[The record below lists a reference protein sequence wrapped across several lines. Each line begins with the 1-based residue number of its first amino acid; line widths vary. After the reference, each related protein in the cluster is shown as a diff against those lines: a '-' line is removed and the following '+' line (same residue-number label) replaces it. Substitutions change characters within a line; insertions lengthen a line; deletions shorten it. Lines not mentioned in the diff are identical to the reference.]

1 MALPVPNLDDRRF
14 QDLVDDAK
22 RMVQRRCPEWTDH
35 NVSDPG
41 VTLIETFAF
50 MTDQLLFRLNQV
62 PDRIYVK
69 FLEMIGLRLLPATPA
84 KAPVTF
90 WLSAPAV
97 NSVGIPGGTTVATMR
112 TESEESIVFNTRG
125 DLQIVPCSLQD
136 VATLGEG
143 EEQPTPRTD
152 GLKMATAFR
161 AFSEVPVVGETMLV
175 GLSDP
180 VPRCVVRIEVDAQV
194 EGVGVHPDHPP
205 LAWEA
210 WTRDGWKECLVSSDS
225 TLALNTS
232 GRILVHVPPE
242 HEASIEGGIRA
253 GWLRARV
260 IEVPEDF
267 PVYSASPV
275 IRTMAASTVG
285 GTIDAINADIVAAE
299 LLGESDGVPGQEF
312 AIERSPVLAGAGAPV
327 LEVMSDDGWV
337 GWEPVE
343 HFAAS
348 GPDDRHYVLDAVGGT
363 VRFGPAVRLPEGGIA
378 QHGAIPPRGMT
389 IRLRGHAIGG
399 GRHGNVAKGA
409 IRTLKSSIPFVA
421 SVENLESA
429 QGGVDGET
437 IEQAKQR
444 GPILLRTRSRAVTA
458 EDYEAIALEAAPE
471 LARVRCVTAGEDDV
485 NAGSLRVLIVPAAPQ
500 EADGRIEFGELV
512 PAEDTLARIS
522 DRLGEV
528 RLIGTRVSVEP
539 PSYRGVT
546 VVTRLIARPKA
557 DVTRIREEALA
568 ALYGYLNPI
577 SGGPD
582 GSGWPFGRPV
592 QAGEVFGLQQRIRG
606 VDMVE
611 DARLFG
617 ANPVTGE
624 RGKETQKLE
633 LDPYSLIF
641 SYEHR
646 VRVEEH

>member
-62 PDRIYVK
+62 PDRMYVK
-69 FLEMIGLRLLPATPA
+69 FLEMIGLRLLAATPA

-97 NSVGIPGGTTVATMR
+97 AGVSVPAGTTVATPR
-112 TESEESIVFNTRG
+112 SDTEESIVFNTRE
-125 DLQIVPCSLQD
+125 DLQIIPCMLQD

-143 EEQPTPRTD
+143 EESSTLHTE

-161 AFSEVPVVGETMLV
+161 AFSEVPVVGETLLI
-175 GLSDP
+175 GLNEP
-180 VPRCVVRIEVDAQV
+180 VPRCVVRIDVDAQV

-210 WTRDGWKECLVSSDS
+210 WTGADWVECRVSSDS

-232 GRILVHVPPE
+232 GRVLVHVPPQ
-242 HEASIEGGIRA
+242 HEASIIDGTRA

-275 IRTMAASTVG
+275 IRSLAASTVG
-285 GTIDAINADIVAAE
+285 GTIDAIHADIIE
-299 LLGESDGVPGQEF
+299 SEMLGESDGVPGQEF
-312 AIERSPVLAGAGAPV
+312 RIERSPILAGAGAPV
-327 LEVMSDDGWV
+327 LEVMSDDGGV
-337 GWEPVE
+337 EWEAVD

-348 GPDDRHYVLDAVGGT
+348 EPGDRHFVLDAVGGT
-363 VRFGPAVRLPEGGIA
+363 VRFGPAVREQGGGMV
-378 QHGAIPPRGMT
+378 QYGAVPPRGMS
-389 IRLRGHAIGG
+389 IRLRGHAVGG
-399 GRHGNVAKGA
+399 GRTGNVSKGA
-409 IRTLKSSIPFVA
+409 IRALKSPIPFVS

-437 IEQAKQR
+437 IDQAKAR

-458 EDYEAIALEAAPE
+458 EDYEAIALESAPE
-471 LARVRCVTAGEDDV
+471 LARVECVTAGEDDV
-485 NAGSLRVLIVPAAPQ
+485 NAGSLRVLVVPAAPQ
-500 EADGRIEFGELV
+500 EAGRIEFAELV
-512 PAEDTLARIS
+512 PSEETLQRIS
-522 DRLGEV
+522 ERLDEV

-546 VVTRLIARPKA
+546 VVARIVARPKA
-557 DVTRIREEALA
+557 DVERIKVEALEV
-568 ALYGYLNPI
+568 LYRYLNPI

-582 GSGWPFGRPV
+582 GDGWQFGRPV
-592 QAGEVFGLQQRIRG
+592 QSGEVYGLLQRIRG
-606 VDMVE
+606 VDMIE

-624 RGKETQKLE
+624 RGKETTKLE

-641 SYEHR
+641 SYEHH
-646 VRVEEH
+646 VRVEQH

>member
-62 PDRIYVK
+62 PDRMYVK
-69 FLEMIGLRLLPATPA
+69 FLEMIGLRMLPATPA
-84 KAPVTF
+84 RAPVTF

-97 NSVGIPGGTTVATMR
+97 TGVSIQTGTTVATPR
-112 TESEESIVFNTRG
+112 TESEDSILFSTRD
-125 DLQIVPCSLQD
+125 DLQIIPCMLQD
-136 VATLGEG
+136 VGTTTED
-143 EEQPTPRTD
+143 EPTMRLQTE
-152 GLKMATAFR
+152 GLKLGSAFR
-161 AFSEVPVVGETMLV
+161 AFSEVPVAGETLLV
-175 GLSDP
+175 GLNDP

-205 LAWEA
+205 LVWEA
-210 WTRDGWKECLVSSDS
+210 WTGTDWTECFVSSDS
-225 TLALNTS
+225 TLALNAP
-232 GRILVHVPPE
+232 GRVVVHVPE
-242 HEASIEGGIRA
+242 GHDASIIEGTRA

-260 IEVPEDF
+260 IDVPEGF
-267 PVYSASPV
+267 PKYSASPV
-275 IRTMAASTVG
+275 IRSLAAGTVG
-285 GTIDAINADIVAAE
+285 GTVDAIHADIIESE
-299 LLGESDGVPGQEF
+299 LLADSDGVPGQEF
-312 AIERSPVLAGAGAPV
+312 PLQRSPILAGAGAPV
-327 LEVMSDDGWV
+327 LETMSDDGWAE
-337 GWEPVE
+337 WEQVE
-343 HFAAS
+343 HFANS
-348 GPDDRHYVLDAVGGT
+348 GPDDRHFILDAVAGT
-363 VRFGPAVRLPEGGIA
+363 VRFGPAIREEGGA
-378 QHGAIPPRGMT
+378 VRQYGAVPPRGVGV
-389 IRLRGHAIGG
+389 RLRGHAVGG
-399 GRHGNVAKGA
+399 GRHGNISKGA
-409 IRTLKSSIPFVA
+409 IRTLKSSIPFVS
-421 SVENLESA
+421 SVENLHAA

-437 IEQAKQR
+437 IQEAKAR

-471 LARVRCVTAGEDDV
+471 LARVECVTAGEGEV
-485 NAGSLRVLIVPAAPQ
+485 AAGSLRVLVVPAAPQ
-500 EADGRIEFGELV
+500 VNGRIEFAELV
-512 PAEDTLARIS
+512 PAEDTLERIAE
-522 DRLGEV
+522 RLDEV

-546 VVTRLIARPKA
+546 VVARIVARPKA
-557 DVTRIREEALA
+557 DVERIQKEALD

-582 GSGWPFGRPV
+582 GDGWPFGRPV
-592 QAGEVFGLQQRIRG
+592 QSGEVYGLLQRIRG

-624 RGKETQKLE
+624 RGKETRKLE
-633 LDPYSLIF
+633 LDPYSLLF
-641 SYEHR
+641 SYEHQ
-646 VRVEEH
+646 VRVEQH

>member
-22 RMVQRRCPEWTDH
+22 RLVQRRCPEWTDH

-62 PDRIYVK
+62 PDRMYVK
-69 FLEMIGLRLLPATPA
+69 FLEMIGLRMLAATPA
-84 KAPVTF
+84 RAPVTF

-97 NSVGIPGGTTVATMR
+97 ASVGIPAGTSVATPR
-112 TESEESIVFNTRG
+112 TESEESIVFSTRD
-125 DLQIVPCSLQD
+125 DLQIVPCMLQD
-136 VATLGEG
+136 VATQSEG
-143 EEQPTPRTD
+143 ETEVSLRTE
-152 GLKMATAFR
+152 GLKLAQAFR
-161 AFSEVPVVGETMLV
+161 AFSEVPVVGETLLV
-175 GLSDP
+175 GLNEP
-180 VPRCVVRIEVDAQV
+180 VPHCVVRIDVDATV

-210 WTRDGWKECLVSSDS
+210 WTGSEWTQCRVSSDS

-232 GRILVHVPPE
+232 GRVLVHVPE
-242 HEASIEGGIRA
+242 RHDASIIDGTRA

-260 IEVPEDF
+260 IDVPEDF
-267 PVYSASPV
+267 PKYSASPV
-275 IRTMAASTVG
+275 IRSLAACTVG
-285 GTIDAINADIVAAE
+285 GTVDAIHAEIIDGE

-312 AIERSPVLAGAGAPV
+312 PVSHNPILAGAGAPV
-327 LEVMSDDGWV
+327 LETMSDDGWV
-337 GWEPVE
+337 AWEQVE
-343 HFAAS
+343 HFADS
-348 GPDDRHYVLDAVGGT
+348 GPDDRHFILDAVAGF
-363 VRFGPAVRLPEGGIA
+363 VRFGPAIRDEDGGMR
-378 QHGAIPPRGMT
+378 QHGAMPPRGMG
-389 IRLRGHAIGG
+389 IRLRGHAVGG
-399 GRHGNVAKGA
+399 GRRGNVSKGA
-409 IRTLKSSIPFVA
+409 IRALKSSIPFVS

-437 IEQAKQR
+437 IAQAKAR

-458 EDYEAIALEAAPE
+458 EDYEAITLEAAPE
-471 LARVRCVTAGEDDV
+471 LARVECVTAGEDEV
-485 NAGSLRVLIVPAAPQ
+485 AAGSLRVLVVPAAPE
-500 EADGRIEFGELV
+500 EAGRIEFAELV
-512 PAEDTLARIS
+512 PAEDTLERIAE
-522 DRLGEV
+522 RLDEV

-546 VVTRLIARPKA
+546 VVARIVARPKA
-557 DVTRIREEALA
+557 DVERIQKEALD

-582 GSGWPFGRPV
+582 GDGWPFGRPV
-592 QAGEVFGLQQRIRG
+592 QSGEVYGLLQRIRG

-624 RGKETQKLE
+624 RGKETRKLE
-633 LDPYSLIF
+633 LDPYSLLF
-641 SYEHR
+641 SYEHQ
-646 VRVEEH
+646 VRVEQH

>member
-22 RMVQRRCPEWTDH
+22 RLVQRRCPEWTDH

-62 PDRIYVK
+62 PDRMYVK
-69 FLEMIGLRLLPATPA
+69 FLEMIGLRMLPATPA
-84 KAPVTF
+84 RAPVTF
-90 WLSAPAV
+90 WLSSPAV
-97 NSVGIPGGTTVATMR
+97 AGVAVAMGTTVATPR
-112 TESEESIVFNTRG
+112 TDSEESIVFNTR
-125 DLQIVPCSLQD
+125 DELQILPCTLQD
-136 VATLGEG
+136 VATLSDGETTMVVHT
-143 EEQPTPRTD
+143 E
-152 GLKMATAFR
+152 GLKMASAFR
-161 AFSEVPVVGETMLV
+161 AFSEVPVVDETLLI
-175 GLSDP
+175 GLNEP
-180 VPRCVVRIEVDAQV
+180 MPRCVVRIDVDAQV

-210 WTRDGWKECLVSSDS
+210 WTGSDWDECLVSSDS

-232 GRILVHVPPE
+232 GRVLVHVPE
-242 HEASIEGGIRA
+242 GHEASIIDGTRA

-267 PVYSASPV
+267 PKYSASPV
-275 IRTMAASTVG
+275 IRSLAACTVG
-285 GTIDAINADIVAAE
+285 GTIDAIHADIIE
-299 LLGESDGVPGQEF
+299 SEMLGESDGVPGQEF
-312 AIERSPVLAGAGAPV
+312 ALERSPILAGAGAPV
-327 LEVMSDDGWV
+327 LETMSDEGWV
-337 GWEPVE
+337 EWEQVE

-348 GPDDRHYVLDAVGGT
+348 GPDDRHYVLDAVSGT
-363 VRFGPAVRLPEGGIA
+363 VRFGPAVRDEAGGTR
-378 QHGAIPPRGMT
+378 QFGAVPPRGMG

-399 GRHGNVAKGA
+399 GRHGNVSKGA
-409 IRTLKSSIPFVA
+409 IRALKTSIPFVS

-437 IEQAKQR
+437 IEQAKAR

-471 LARVRCVTAGEDDV
+471 LARVECVTAGEDDV
-485 NAGSLRVLIVPAAPQ
+485 AAGSLRVLVVPAAPQ
-500 EADGRIEFGELV
+500 EDGRIEFPELV
-512 PAEDTLARIS
+512 PAEDTLQRIS
-522 DRLGEV
+522 ERLDEV

-546 VVTRLIARPKA
+546 VVARIVARPKA
-557 DVTRIREEALA
+557 DVDRIHTEALA

-582 GSGWPFGRPV
+582 GDGWPFGRPV
-592 QAGEVFGLQQRIRG
+592 QSGEVYGLLQRIRG

-624 RGKETQKLE
+624 RGKETRKLE
-633 LDPYSLIF
+633 LDPYSLLF
-641 SYEHR
+641 SYEHH
-646 VRVEEH
+646 VRVEQH

>member
-22 RMVQRRCPEWTDH
+22 RLVQRRCPEWTDH

-62 PDRIYVK
+62 PDRMYIK
-69 FLEMIGLRLLPATPA
+69 FLEMIGLKLLPATPA
-84 KAPVTF
+84 RAPVTF

-97 NSVGIPGGTTVATMR
+97 TSVGVTANTTVATVR
-112 TESEESIVFNTRG
+112 TDSSESIIFNTRD
-125 DLQIVPCSLQD
+125 DLQIIPCALQD
-136 VATLGEG
+136 VATQGDGEVSS
-143 EEQPTPRTD
+143 QLRTE

-161 AFSEVPVVGETMLV
+161 AFSEVPMVDETLLV
-175 GLSDP
+175 GLTDP
-180 VPRCVVRIEVDAQV
+180 VPRCVVRLDVGAQV

-210 WTRDGWKECLVSSDS
+210 WVGSEWEQCRVSSDS
-225 TLALNTS
+225 TLALNTT
-232 GRILVHVPPE
+232 GRILVHVPPG
-242 HEASIEGGIRA
+242 HEASIVDGVRA

-260 IEVPEDF
+260 IDVPEDF
-267 PVYSASPV
+267 PRYSASPT
-275 IRTMAASTVG
+275 ITSLAACTVG
-285 GTIDAINADIVAAE
+285 GTVDAIHAE
-299 LLGESDGVPGQEF
+299 IIEGEILGESDGVPGQVF
-312 AIERSPVLAGAGAPV
+312 PIDQSPILAGAGAPV
-327 LEVMSDDGWV
+327 LETSSEDGWQE
-337 GWEPVE
+337 WEPVE

-348 GPDDRHYVLDAVGGT
+348 GPKDRHFVLDAVGGS
-363 VRFGPAVRLPEGGIA
+363 VRFGPAVREEDGGLR
-378 QHGAIPPRGMT
+378 QYGAVPPQGESV
-389 IRLRGHAIGG
+389 RLRGHAIGG
-399 GRHGNVAKGA
+399 GRYGNVSAGA
-409 IRTLKSSIPFVA
+409 ISTLKSSIPFVA

-429 QGGVDGET
+429 QGGVDGESV
-437 IEQAKQR
+437 EQAKAR

-458 EDYEAIALEAAPE
+458 EDYESIALETAPE
-471 LARVRCVTAGEDDV
+471 VARVRCVTAGEDSV
-485 NAGSLRVLIVPAAPQ
+485 EAGSLRVLIIPAAPQ
-500 EADGRIEFGELV
+500 EDGRIEFPELV
-512 PAEDTLARIS
+512 PSEETLQRIGE
-522 DRLGEV
+522 RLDEV

-546 VVTRLIARPKA
+546 VVARLVARPKA
-557 DVTRIREEALA
+557 DVTRIKTEALS

-582 GSGWPFGRPV
+582 GEGWPFGRPV
-592 QAGEVFGLQQRIRG
+592 QAGEVYGLLQRIRG
-606 VDMVE
+606 VDLVE

-633 LDPYSLIF
+633 LDPYSLLF
-641 SYEHR
+641 SYEHQ

>member
-22 RMVQRRCPEWTDH
+22 RLVQRRCPEWTDH

-50 MTDQLLFRLNQV
+50 MADQLLYRLNQV
-62 PDRIYVK
+62 PDRMYVK
-69 FLEMIGLRLLPATPA
+69 FLEMIGLRLLAATPA

-90 WLSAPAV
+90 WLSGPAV
-97 NSVGIPGGTTVATMR
+97 TAVGITAGTTVATSR
-112 TESEESIVFNTRG
+112 TDSEESTVFNTRD
-125 DLQIVPCSLQD
+125 DLQIIPCVMQD
-136 VATLGEG
+136 VATLGQD
-143 EEQPTPRTD
+143 EQAITLRTD

-161 AFSEVPVVGETMLV
+161 AFSEVPVVGETLLV
-175 GLSDP
+175 GLNDA
-180 VPRCVVRIEVDAQV
+180 VPRCVVRLDVDAQV
-194 EGVGVHPDHPP
+194 EGVGVHPDFPP

-210 WTRDGWKECLVSSDS
+210 WTGNEWATCLVSSDS

-232 GRILVHVPPE
+232 GRVLVHVPE
-242 HEASIEGGIRA
+242 KHEASVIDGTRA

-275 IRTMAASTVG
+275 IRNLAACTVG
-285 GTIDAINADIVAAE
+285 GTMDAIHADIVSGE
-299 LLGESDGVPGQEF
+299 LLGDSDGVPGQEF
-312 AIERSPVLAGAGAPV
+312 PIERHPILAGAGAPV
-327 LEVMSDDGWV
+327 LETMSDDGWEE
-337 GWEPVE
+337 WEPVE

-348 GPDDRHYVLDAVGGT
+348 GPDDRHFVLDAVGGS
-363 VRFGPAVRLPEGGIA
+363 VRFGPAVREEDGSVR
-378 QHGAIPPRGMT
+378 QYGAIPPRAMS
-389 IRLRGHAIGG
+389 IRLRGHAVGG

-409 IRTLKSSIPFVA
+409 INTLKSSIPFVG

-437 IEQAKQR
+437 IEQAKAR

-458 EDYEAIALEAAPE
+458 EDYEAIAVEAAPE
-471 LARVRCVTAGEDDV
+471 LARVKCVTAGEDEV
-485 NAGSLRVLIVPAAPQ
+485 NAGSLRVLIVPSAPQ
-500 EADGRIEFGELV
+500 VDGHIEFGELV
-512 PAEDTLARIS
+512 PSDDTLQRIAE
-522 DRLGEV
+522 RLDQV

-546 VVTRLIARPKA
+546 VVARVVARPKA
-557 DVTRIREEALA
+557 DVARIKEEALS

-582 GSGWPFGRPV
+582 GDGWPFGRPV
-592 QAGEVFGLQQRIRG
+592 QAGEVYGLLQRIRG

-633 LDPYSLIF
+633 LDPYSLLF
-641 SYEHR
+641 SYEHQ
-646 VRVEEH
+646 VRVEQH

>member
-22 RMVQRRCPEWTDH
+22 RLVQRRCPEWTDH

-62 PDRIYVK
+62 PDRMYVK
-69 FLEMIGLRLLPATPA
+69 FLEMIGLRMLPATPA

-90 WLSAPAV
+90 WLSGPAMTGVAIAP
-97 NSVGIPGGTTVATMR
+97 GTTVATLR
-112 TESEESIVFNTRG
+112 TEFEESIIFNTR
-125 DLQIVPCSLQD
+125 DLLEIIPCMLQD
-136 VATLGEG
+136 VATVADG
-143 EEQPTPRTD
+143 EETSVNHTD
-152 GLKMATAFR
+152 GLKMGTAFR

-175 GLSDP
+175 GLNEA
-180 VPRCVVRIEVDAQV
+180 VPRCVVRLDIDARV

-205 LAWEA
+205 LVWEA
-210 WTRDGWKECLVSSDS
+210 WTAGGWKECLVSSDS

-232 GRILVHVPPE
+232 GRVLVHVPE
-242 HEASIEGGIRA
+242 DHEVSVIDGTRA
-253 GWLRARV
+253 GWIRARV

-267 PVYSASPV
+267 PVYSASPA
-275 IRTMAASTVG
+275 IRRLAASTVG
-285 GTIDAINADIVAAE
+285 GTIDAIHANIVQAE
-299 LLGESDGVPGQEF
+299 MLGDSDGSPGQEF
-312 AIERSPVLAGAGAPV
+312 RIERSPILAGAGAPV
-327 LEVMSDDGWV
+327 LETTSDEGWV
-337 GWEPVE
+337 EWTQVDD
-343 HFAAS
+343 FAAS
-348 GPDDRHYVLDAVGGT
+348 GPEDRHYVLDAVGGS
-363 VRFGPAVRLPEGGIA
+363 VRFGPAVREQDGTLR
-378 QHGAIPPRGMT
+378 QYGAVPPT
-389 IRLRGHAIGG
+389 NATVRLRGHAVGG

-409 IRTLKSSIPFVA
+409 IRTLKSSIPFVS

-429 QGGVDGET
+429 QGGVDAET
-437 IEQAKQR
+437 IEQAKHR

-471 LARVRCVTAGEDDV
+471 LARVKCVTAGEDDV
-485 NAGSLRVLIVPAAPQ
+485 NAGSLRVLVVPAAPQ
-500 EADGRIEFGELV
+500 EDGRIEFGELV
-512 PAEDTLARIS
+512 PDEETLQRIAE
-522 DRLGEV
+522 RLDQV

-546 VVTRLIARPKA
+546 VVARIVARPKA
-557 DVTRIREEALA
+557 DVERIRTEAMA
-568 ALYGYLNPI
+568 AMYGYLNPI

-582 GSGWPFGRPV
+582 GDGWPFGRTV
-592 QAGEVFGLQQRIRG
+592 QAGEIFGLMQRIRG

-641 SYEHR
+641 SYEHQI
-646 VRVEEH
+646 RVEQH

>member
-50 MTDQLLFRLNQV
+50 KTDQLLFRLNQV
-62 PDRIYVK
+62 PDRMYVK
-69 FLEMIGLRLLPATPA
+69 FLEMIGLRLLAATPA

-97 NSVGIPGGTTVATMR
+97 AGVSVPTGTTVATPR
-112 TESEESIVFNTRG
+112 SDTEESIVFNTRD
-125 DLQIVPCSLQD
+125 DLQIIPCMLQD
-136 VATLGEG
+136 VATLGDG
-143 EEQPTPRTD
+143 EESSTLRTE

-161 AFSEVPVVGETMLV
+161 AFSEVPVVGETLLV
-175 GLSDP
+175 GLSEP
-180 VPRCVVRIEVDAQV
+180 VPRCVVRIDVDAQV

-210 WTRDGWKECLVSSDS
+210 WTGSDWEECRVSSDS

-232 GRILVHVPPE
+232 GRVLVHVPPE
-242 HEASIEGGIRA
+242 HEASIIDGTRA

-275 IRTMAASTVG
+275 IRSLAASTVG
-285 GTIDAINADIVAAE
+285 GTIDAIHADIVESE
-299 LLGESDGVPGQEF
+299 LLGDSDGVPGQEF
-312 AIERSPVLAGAGAPV
+312 RIERSPILAGAGAPV

-337 GWEPVE
+337 EWEAVD

-348 GPDDRHYVLDAVGGT
+348 GPDDRHFVLDAVGGT
-363 VRFGPAVRLPEGGIA
+363 VRFGPAVREEGGGML
-378 QHGAIPPRGMT
+378 QYGAVPPRGMSV
-389 IRLRGHAIGG
+389 RLRGHAVGG
-399 GRHGNVAKGA
+399 GRTGNVSKGA
-409 IRTLKSSIPFVA
+409 IRALKSSIPFVS

-437 IEQAKQR
+437 IDQAKAR

-458 EDYEAIALEAAPE
+458 EDYEAIALESAPE
-471 LARVRCVTAGEDDV
+471 LARVECVTAGEDDV
-485 NAGSLRVLIVPAAPQ
+485 NAGSLRVLVVPAAPQ
-500 EADGRIEFGELV
+500 EAGRIEFAELV
-512 PAEDTLARIS
+512 PDEETLQRIAE
-522 DRLGEV
+522 RLDAV
-528 RLIGTRVSVEP
+528 RLIGTRVAVEP

-546 VVTRLIARPKA
+546 VVARIVARPKA
-557 DVTRIREEALA
+557 DIERIKTEALA

-582 GSGWPFGRPV
+582 GDGWPFGRPV
-592 QAGEVFGLQQRIRG
+592 QAGEVYGLLQRIRG
-606 VDMVE
+606 VDMIE

-624 RGKETQKLE
+624 RGKETTKLE

-641 SYEHR
+641 SYEHH
-646 VRVEEH
+646 VRVEQH

>member
-22 RMVQRRCPEWTDH
+22 RLVQRRCPEWTDH

-62 PDRIYVK
+62 PDRMYIK
-69 FLEMIGLRLLPATPA
+69 FLEMIGLRLLAATPA

-90 WLSAPAV
+90 WLSSPAV
-97 NSVGIPGGTTVATMR
+97 ASVGIAAGTTVATLR
-112 TESEESIVFNTRG
+112 TDTDESIVFNTRD
-125 DLQIVPCSLQD
+125 DLQIIPCMLQD
-136 VATLGEG
+136 VATLGGDES
-143 EEQPTPRTD
+143 TPQLHTE
-152 GLKMATAFR
+152 GLKMATAFL
-161 AFSEVPVVGETMLV
+161 AFSEVPVVGETLLV
-175 GLSDP
+175 GLSEP
-180 VPRCVVRIEVDAQV
+180 VPRCVVRIDVDAQV

-205 LAWEA
+205 LVWEA
-210 WTRDGWKECLVSSDS
+210 WTGADWEECLVSSDS

-232 GRILVHVPPE
+232 GRVLVHAPE
-242 HEASIEGGIRA
+242 GHQASVIEGTRA

-267 PVYSASPV
+267 PDYSTSPV
-275 IRTMAASTVG
+275 IRNLAASTVG
-285 GTIDAINADIVAAE
+285 GTVDAIHAE
-299 LLGESDGVPGQEF
+299 IIAEEMLGESDGVPGQEF
-312 AIERSPVLAGAGAPV
+312 TTERSPLLAGTGAPV
-327 LEVMSDDGWV
+327 LETMSDDGWV
-337 GWEPVE
+337 EWSPVD

-348 GPDDRHYVLDAVGGT
+348 EPADLHFVFDAVAGT
-363 VRFGPAVRLPEGGIA
+363 VRFGPAVREEDGSLR
-378 QHGAIPPRGMT
+378 QYGAIPPSGMS

-399 GRHGNVAKGA
+399 GHNGNVSKGA

-429 QGGVDGET
+429 QGGVEAET
-437 IEQAKQR
+437 IQQAKSR

-458 EDYEAIALEAAPE
+458 EDYESIAMEAAPE
-471 LARVRCVTAGEDDV
+471 VARVQCVTAGEDSV
-485 NAGSLRVLIVPAAPQ
+485 EAGSLRVLIVPAAPQ
-500 EADGRIEFGELV
+500 EDGKIDFAELV
-512 PAEDTLARIS
+512 PDEETLQRIS
-522 DRLGEV
+522 ERLDEV

-546 VVTRLIARPKA
+546 VVARVVARPKA
-557 DVTRIREEALA
+557 DVARIKTESLA

-577 SGGPD
+577 TGGPD
-582 GSGWPFGRPV
+582 GEGWPFGRPV
-592 QAGEVFGLQQRIRG
+592 QSGEVYGLLQRIRG

-624 RGKETQKLE
+624 RGSETRKLE
-633 LDPYSLIF
+633 LDPYSLLF
-641 SYEHR
+641 SYEHQ

>member
-22 RMVQRRCPEWTDH
+22 RLVQRRCPEWTDH

-62 PDRIYVK
+62 PDRMYVK
-69 FLEMIGLRLLPATPA
+69 FLEMIGLRMLPATPA
-84 KAPVTF
+84 RAPVTF
-90 WLSAPAV
+90 WLSSPAV
-97 NSVGIPGGTTVATMR
+97 AGVAVAMGTTVATPR
-112 TESEESIVFNTRG
+112 TDSEESIVFNTR
-125 DLQIVPCSLQD
+125 DELQILPCTLQD
-136 VATLGEG
+136 VATLSDGETTMVVHT
-143 EEQPTPRTD
+143 E
-152 GLKMATAFR
+152 GLKMASAFR
-161 AFSEVPVVGETMLV
+161 AFSEVPVVDETLLI
-175 GLSDP
+175 GLNEP
-180 VPRCVVRIEVDAQV
+180 MPRCVVRIDVDAQV

-210 WTRDGWKECLVSSDS
+210 WTGSDWEECLVSSDS

-232 GRILVHVPPE
+232 GRVLVHVPDG
-242 HEASIEGGIRA
+242 HEASIIDGTRA

-260 IEVPEDF
+260 VEVPEDF
-267 PVYSASPV
+267 PKYSASPV
-275 IRTMAASTVG
+275 IRSLAACTVG
-285 GTIDAINADIVAAE
+285 GTIDAIHADIIE
-299 LLGESDGVPGQEF
+299 SEMLGESDGVPGQEF
-312 AIERSPVLAGAGAPV
+312 ALERSPILAGAGAPV
-327 LEVMSDDGWV
+327 LETMSDEGWV
-337 GWEPVE
+337 EWEQVE

-348 GPDDRHYVLDAVGGT
+348 GPYDRHYVLDAVSGT
-363 VRFGPAVRLPEGGIA
+363 VRFGPAVRDEVGGMR
-378 QHGAIPPRGMT
+378 QFGAVPPRGMG

-399 GRHGNVAKGA
+399 GRHGNVSKGA
-409 IRTLKSSIPFVA
+409 IRALKTSIPFVS

-437 IEQAKQR
+437 IEQAKAR

-471 LARVRCVTAGEDDV
+471 LARVECVTAGEDDV
-485 NAGSLRVLIVPAAPQ
+485 AAGSLRVLVVPAAPQ
-500 EADGRIEFGELV
+500 EDGRIEFPELV
-512 PAEDTLARIS
+512 PAEDTLQRIS
-522 DRLGEV
+522 ERLDEV

-546 VVTRLIARPKA
+546 VVARIVARPKA
-557 DVTRIREEALA
+557 DVDRIHTEALA

-582 GSGWPFGRPV
+582 GDGWPFGRPV
-592 QAGEVFGLQQRIRG
+592 QSGEVYGLLQRIRG

-624 RGKETQKLE
+624 RGKETRKLE
-633 LDPYSLIF
+633 LDPYSLLF
-641 SYEHR
+641 SYEHH
-646 VRVEEH
+646 VRVEQH

>member
-22 RMVQRRCPEWTDH
+22 RIVQRRCPEWTDH

-62 PDRIYVK
+62 PDRMYVK
-69 FLEMIGLRLLPATPA
+69 FLEMIGLRMLPATPA
-84 KAPVTF
+84 RAPVTF

-97 NSVGIPGGTTVATMR
+97 AGVAVSMGTTVATPR
-112 TESEESIVFNTRG
+112 TDSEESIVFNTR
-125 DLQIVPCSLQD
+125 DELQILPCTLQD
-136 VATLGEG
+136 VGTLSEG
-143 EEQPTPRTD
+143 ETTVQLHTE
-152 GLKMATAFR
+152 GLKLASAFR
-161 AFSEVPVVGETMLV
+161 AFSEVPVVDETLLI
-175 GLSDP
+175 GLNEP
-180 VPRCVVRIEVDAQV
+180 MPRCVVRIDVDAQV

-205 LAWEA
+205 VAWEA
-210 WTRDGWKECLVSSDS
+210 WTGNEWEECLVSSDS

-232 GRILVHVPPE
+232 GRVLVHVPE
-242 HEASIEGGIRA
+242 GHEASIIDGIRA

-267 PVYSASPV
+267 PKYSASPV
-275 IRTMAASTVG
+275 IRSLAACTVG
-285 GTIDAINADIVAAE
+285 GTIDAIHADIIQVE
-299 LLGESDGVPGQEF
+299 MLGDSDGVPGQEF
-312 AIERSPVLAGAGAPV
+312 LLERSPILAGAGAPV
-327 LEVMSDDGWV
+327 LETMSDDGWV
-337 GWEPVE
+337 EWEQVE

-348 GPDDRHYVLDAVGGT
+348 GPDDRHYVLDSVSGT
-363 VRFGPAVRLPEGGIA
+363 VRFGPAVRDEDGGMR
-378 QHGAIPPRGMT
+378 QFGAVPPRGMG

-399 GRHGNVAKGA
+399 GRRGNVSKGA
-409 IRTLKSSIPFVA
+409 IRALKSSIPFV
-421 SVENLESA
+421 STVENLESA

-437 IEQAKQR
+437 IEQAKAR

-471 LARVRCVTAGEDDV
+471 LARVECVTAGEEDV
-485 NAGSLRVLIVPAAPQ
+485 AAGSLRVLVVPAAPQ
-500 EADGRIEFGELV
+500 EGGRIEFPELV
-512 PAEDTLARIS
+512 PSEDTLQRIS
-522 DRLGEV
+522 ERLDEV

-546 VVTRLIARPKA
+546 VVARIVARPKA
-557 DVTRIREEALA
+557 DVDRIQTEALA

-582 GSGWPFGRPV
+582 GDGWPFGRPV
-592 QAGEVFGLQQRIRG
+592 QSGEVYGLLQRIRG

-624 RGKETQKLE
+624 RGKETRKLE
-633 LDPYSLIF
+633 LDPYSLLF
-641 SYEHR
+641 SYEHQ
-646 VRVEEH
+646 VRVEQH

>member
-22 RMVQRRCPEWTDH
+22 RLVQRRCPEWTDH

-62 PDRIYVK
+62 PDRMYIK
-69 FLEMIGLRLLPATPA
+69 FLEMIGLRLLAATPA

-90 WLSAPAV
+90 WLSSPAV
-97 NSVGIPGGTTVATMR
+97 ASVGIAAGTTVATLR
-112 TESEESIVFNTRG
+112 TDTDESIVFNTRD
-125 DLQIVPCSLQD
+125 DLQIIPCLLQD
-136 VATLGEG
+136 VATLGGDES
-143 EEQPTPRTD
+143 TPQLHTE
-152 GLKMATAFR
+152 GLKMATAFL
-161 AFSEVPVVGETMLV
+161 AFSEVPVVGETLLV
-175 GLSDP
+175 GLSEP
-180 VPRCVVRIEVDAQV
+180 VPRCVVRIDVDAQV

-205 LAWEA
+205 LVWEA
-210 WTRDGWKECLVSSDS
+210 WTGADWEECLVSSDS

-232 GRILVHVPPE
+232 GRVLVHAPE
-242 HEASIEGGIRA
+242 GHQASVIEGTRA

-267 PVYSASPV
+267 PDYSTSPV
-275 IRTMAASTVG
+275 IRNLAASTVG
-285 GTIDAINADIVAAE
+285 GTVDAIHAE
-299 LLGESDGVPGQEF
+299 IIAEEMLGESDGVPGQEF
-312 AIERSPVLAGAGAPV
+312 TTERSPLLAGTGAPV
-327 LEVMSDDGWV
+327 LETMSDDGWV
-337 GWEPVE
+337 EWSPVD

-348 GPDDRHYVLDAVGGT
+348 EPADLHFVFDAVAGT
-363 VRFGPAVRLPEGGIA
+363 VRFGPAVREEDGSLR
-378 QHGAIPPRGMT
+378 QYGAIPPSGMS

-399 GRHGNVAKGA
+399 GHNGNVSKGA

-429 QGGVDGET
+429 QGGVEAET
-437 IEQAKQR
+437 IQQAKSR

-458 EDYEAIALEAAPE
+458 EDYESIAMEAAPE
-471 LARVRCVTAGEDDV
+471 VARVQCVTAGEDSV
-485 NAGSLRVLIVPAAPQ
+485 EAGSLRVLIVPAAPQ
-500 EADGRIEFGELV
+500 EDGKIDFAELV
-512 PAEDTLARIS
+512 PDEETLQRIS
-522 DRLGEV
+522 ERLDEV

-546 VVTRLIARPKA
+546 VVARVVARPKA
-557 DVTRIREEALA
+557 DVARIKTESLA

-577 SGGPD
+577 TGGPD
-582 GSGWPFGRPV
+582 GEGWPFGRPV
-592 QAGEVFGLQQRIRG
+592 QSGEVYGLLQRIRG

-624 RGKETQKLE
+624 RGSETRKLE
-633 LDPYSLIF
+633 LDPYSLLF
-641 SYEHR
+641 SYEHQ

>member
-22 RMVQRRCPEWTDH
+22 RLVQRRCPEWTDH

-41 VTLIETFAF
+41 VTLIETFAY

-62 PDRIYVK
+62 PDRMYVK

-97 NSVGIPGGTTVATMR
+97 ASVGITAGTVVATPR
-112 TESEESIVFNTRG
+112 TDSEDSLIYNTRD
-125 DLQIVPCSLQD
+125 DLTIIPCTLQD
-136 VATLGEG
+136 VATLADGET
-143 EEQPTPRTD
+143 TPEFRTE

-180 VPRCVVRIEVDAQV
+180 VPRCVIRLDVGARV
-194 EGVGVHPDHPP
+194 EGVGVHPDYPP
-205 LAWEA
+205 LGWDA
-210 WTRDGWKECLVSSDS
+210 WTGSDWEPCLVSSDS
-225 TLALNTS
+225 TLALNAA
-232 GRILVHVPPE
+232 GRVIVHVPPG
-242 HEASIEGGIRA
+242 HEASIIEGVRA

-260 IEVPEDF
+260 IEVPEDY
-267 PVYSASPV
+267 PKYTSSP
-275 IRTMAASTVG
+275 IITSLAASTVG
-285 GTIDAINADIVAAE
+285 GTVDAIHAE
-299 LLGESDGVPGQEF
+299 IIAVEPLGESDGVPGQVF
-312 AIERSPVLAGAGAPV
+312 AVEQHPILAGAGSPV
-327 LEVMSDDGWV
+327 LEVASDNGWQA
-337 GWEPVE
+337 WEAVE

-348 GPDDRHYVLDAVGGT
+348 GPDDRHFVLDAVTGS
-363 VRFGPAVRLPEGGIA
+363 VRFGPATREPDGSLRQYGAVPERG
-378 QHGAIPPRGMT
+378 QAIRM
-389 IRLRGHAIGG
+389 RGHAVGG
-399 GRHGNVAKGA
+399 GKHGNVAKGA
-409 IRTLKSSIPFVA
+409 IRTLKSSIPFV
-421 SVENLESA
+421 SDVENLESA

-437 IEQAKQR
+437 IEQAKAR

-458 EDYEAIALEAAPE
+458 EDYEAIAMEAAPE
-471 LARVRCVTAGEDDV
+471 VARVECVTAGEDDV
-485 NAGSLRVLIVPAAPQ
+485 NAGSLRVLIVPAAPIGD
-500 EADGRIEFGELV
+500 DGHIEFAELV
-512 PAEDTLARIS
+512 PDEETLQRIGE
-522 DRLGEV
+522 RLDEV

-546 VVTRLIARPKA
+546 VVARIVARPRA
-557 DVTRIREEALA
+557 DVERIKTEALT

-582 GSGWPFGRPV
+582 GEGWPFGRPV
-592 QAGEVFGLQQRIRG
+592 QSGEVYGLLQRIRG

-624 RGKETQKLE
+624 RGKETRKLE
-633 LDPYSLIF
+633 LDPYSLLF
-641 SYEHR
+641 SYEHQ
-646 VRVEEH
+646 VRVEQH

>member
-1 MALPVPNLDDRRF
+1 MALPAPNLDDRRF

-22 RMVQRRCPEWTDH
+22 RIVQQRCPEWTDH

-62 PDRIYVK
+62 PDRMYIK
-69 FLEMIGLRLLPATPA
+69 FLEMIGLRMLAATPA

-97 NSVGIPGGTTVATMR
+97 ASVGISARTTVATPR
-112 TESEESIVFNTRG
+112 TESEESIVFSTRD
-125 DLQIVPCSLQD
+125 DLQIIPCMLQD
-136 VATLGEG
+136 VAT
-143 EEQPTPRTD
+143 RTAGD
-152 GLKMATAFR
+152 ESPQVRTEALKLASPFA
-161 AFSEVPVVGETMLV
+161 AFSEVPAVGETLLV
-175 GLSDP
+175 GLNEA
-180 VPRCVVRIEVDAQV
+180 VPRCVVRIDVDAQV

-210 WTRDGWKECLVSSDS
+210 WTGGEWTRCLVSSDS

-232 GRILVHVPPE
+232 GRILVHVPSS
-242 HEASIEGGIRA
+242 HDVSIIEGVRA

-267 PVYSASPV
+267 PKYSASPV
-275 IRTMAASTVG
+275 IRSLAACTVG
-285 GTIDAINADIVAAE
+285 GTIDAIHADIIEAE
-299 LLGESDGVPGQEF
+299 MLGESDGAPGQEF
-312 AIERSPVLAGAGAPV
+312 PIERSPILAGAGEPV
-327 LEVMSDDGWV
+327 LETMSDAGWV
-337 GWEPVE
+337 GWQQVE
-343 HFAAS
+343 HFADSNAQ
-348 GPDDRHYVLDAVGGT
+348 DRHYILDAVGGT
-363 VRFGPAVRLPEGGIA
+363 VRFGPAIRDEDGGLC
-378 QHGAIPPRGMT
+378 QHGAIPPRGMG
-389 IRLRGHAIGG
+389 IRLRGHAVGG
-399 GRHGNVAKGA
+399 GRRGNVSKRA
-409 IRTLKSSIPFVA
+409 ISALKSSIPFVA

-437 IEQAKQR
+437 IEQAKNR

-471 LARVRCVTAGEDDV
+471 LARVECVTAGEEDV
-485 NAGSLRVLIVPAAPQ
+485 NAGSLRVLVVPAAPQ
-500 EADGRIEFGELV
+500 EDGRIEFAELV
-512 PAEDTLARIS
+512 PSEDTLQRIAE
-522 DRLGEV
+522 RLDGV
-528 RLIGTRVSVEP
+528 RLIGTRVAVEP

-546 VVTRLIARPKA
+546 VVARIVARPKA
-557 DVTRIREEALA
+557 DVDRIQMEALD

-582 GSGWPFGRPV
+582 GGGWPFGRPV
-592 QAGEVFGLQQRIRG
+592 QSGEVYGLLQRIRG

-624 RGKETQKLE
+624 RGKETRKLE
-633 LDPYSLIF
+633 LDPYSLLF
-641 SYEHR
+641 SYEHQ
-646 VRVEEH
+646 VRVEQH

>member
-62 PDRIYVK
+62 PDRLYVK
-69 FLEMIGLRLLPATPA
+69 FLEMIGLRLLAATPA

-97 NSVGIPGGTTVATMR
+97 TSVHVPVGTSVGTVR
-112 TESEESIVFNTRG
+112 TDSEESILFSTRD
-125 DLQIVPCSLQD
+125 DLQIVPCALQD
-136 VATLGEG
+136 VATLGDGQSASDLHTE
-143 EEQPTPRTD
+143 

-161 AFSEVPVVGETMLV
+161 AFSEVPVVGETLLV
-175 GLSDP
+175 GLTNA
-180 VPRCVVRIEVDAQV
+180 VPRCVVRLDVGAQV

-210 WTRDGWKECLVSSDS
+210 WTGSEWTECLVSSDS

-232 GRILVHVPPE
+232 GRILVHVPSS
-242 HEASIEGGIRA
+242 HEASVIDGTLA

-267 PVYSASPV
+267 PQYSASPV
-275 IRTMAASTVG
+275 ITSLAASTVG
-285 GTIDAINADIVAAE
+285 GTIDAIHAEIIGVE
-299 LLGESDGVPGQEF
+299 LLGDSDGAPGQVFPLEN
-312 AIERSPVLAGAGAPV
+312 SPILAGAGEPV
-327 LEVMSDDGWV
+327 LETMSDDGWQQ
-337 GWEPVE
+337 WEPVE
-343 HFAAS
+343 HFADS
-348 GPDDRHYVLDAVGGT
+348 GPDDRHFILDAVGGS
-363 VRFGPAVRLPEGGIA
+363 VRFGPAIRQPDGTMT
-378 QHGAIPPRGMT
+378 QHGAVPPRGMA
-389 IRLRGHAIGG
+389 IRLRGHAVGG
-399 GRHGNVAKGA
+399 GRRGNVAKSA
-409 IRTLKSSIPFVA
+409 ISTLKSSIPFVA
-421 SVENLESA
+421 SVDNLESA

-437 IEQAKQR
+437 IEQAKAR

-485 NAGSLRVLIVPAAPQ
+485 NAGSLRVLVVPAAPQ
-500 EADGRIEFGELV
+500 VEGRIEFGELV
-512 PAEDTLARIS
+512 PDEETLRRIAE
-522 DRLGEV
+522 RLDEV
-528 RLIGTRVSVEP
+528 RLIGTRVAVEP

-546 VVTRLIARPKA
+546 VVARIVARPKA
-557 DVTRIREEALA
+557 DVDRIRTESLA
-568 ALYGYLNPI
+568 ALYEYLNPI

-582 GSGWPFGRPV
+582 GEGWPFGRTV
-592 QAGEVFGLQQRIRG
+592 QAGEVFGLLQRIRG

-641 SYEHR
+641 SYEHQ
-646 VRVEEH
+646 VRVEQH